1 MELVSTSNSF
11 LGLTG
16 YRVEPSGRIVPAWD
30 SYERGDYMLK
40 ALPIAEK
47 GSTTRYRVFAPTA
60 TLDLTSAGDECHV
73 AGWESSEEP
82 IAILK
87 GFYSEMRDIPRLE
100 ALCGKKLEDVDAWLN
115 KLESAHA

>member
-16 YRVEPSGRIVPAWD
+16 YRVDPSGRIFPAWD
-30 SYERGDYMLK
+30 RYECRGYLLK

-47 GSTTRYRVFAPTA
+47 GSTTRYRVFSASA
-60 TLDLTSAGDECHV
+60 ELKLTSSGDECHV

-87 GFYSEMRDIPRLE
+87 GFYSEMQDIPQLE
-100 ALCGKKLEDVDAWLN
+100 ALCGRKLSDINSWLYE
-115 KLESAHA
+115 LDLD

>member
-16 YRVEPSGRIVPAWD
+16 YRVDPSGRIFPAWD
-30 SYERGDYMLK
+30 RYEGRGYLLK

-47 GSTTRYRVFAPTA
+47 GSTTRYRVFSASA
-60 TLDLTSAGDECHV
+60 ELKLTSSGDECHV

-87 GFYSEMRDIPRLE
+87 GFYSEMRDIQRLE
-100 ALCGKKLEDVDAWLN
+100 ALCGQKLEDVDAWLN